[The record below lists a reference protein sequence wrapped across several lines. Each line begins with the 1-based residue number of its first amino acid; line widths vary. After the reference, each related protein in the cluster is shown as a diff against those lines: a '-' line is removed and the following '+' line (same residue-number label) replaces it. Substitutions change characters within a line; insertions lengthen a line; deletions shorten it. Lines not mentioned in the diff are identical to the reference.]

1 MCGGA
6 PHASGDKCPAVGK
19 KCNKCK
25 GDNHFSKMCRT
36 RTEQPKKDTGGKS
49 SKSKIAVIKLASVAS
64 HQRVPQIIVSV
75 CDTDSQMALAKVSAT
90 PNTGAEISVAGLD
103 ILQQIRGHVNNLLP
117 VDVTL
122 VTATNEA
129 MQPIGKMEILLKY
142 GDHSITMELIVCS
155 DLKGMLLSWII
166 CKELGIL
173 HPTYPDPL
181 PPAYSIGAVSTPGAT
196 DSADQIR
203 LDLIREFHDVF
214 DENGP
219 LRTMAG
225 PPMKILL
232 KEDAIPYAVNGERH
246 IPFAQR
252 AYVRRMLDDLVAQSI
267 IAPVAEPTE
276 WAHPLV
282 VVGKP
287 NGKLRL
293 CVDLTKLNQHVKR
306 PTHPLRS
313 TKDLVAG
320 IPPTSQI
327 FSTFD
332 AIHSYWQIP
341 LEEECQL
348 YTTFMTPWGR
358 FKLLRATM
366 GLVSAGDEY
375 NRRGDD
381 AFREIPNL
389 TKFVDNFCVWN
400 DNFAQHLASV
410 RAFLECCRQNCVTLS
425 ESKFEFAKTR
435 VAYGGFIIQPGGVG
449 ADPSKVAAIA
459 NFPRPNNITQ
469 LRSILVL
476 VEQLAQFSPHIRAA
490 ATPLRPL
497 LCPSNTFEWSDDCDA
512 AFNNIKSALVSP
524 PILSQFDPSRE
535 TMLQTDAS
543 RRNDFGYVLLQRH
556 YDCWRMIE
564 CGSRFVSDAESR
576 YAVVELELCAVE
588 WAMRKCRLY
597 LIGLPSFTLV
607 VDHQAL
613 VTILDKYT
621 LDAVENPKHQALK
634 EKLTP
639 YVFKTVWRKGS
650 LHSVPDA
657 LSRAPVSD
665 PTPEDVSNGVDVI
678 HHVRSV
684 IQIRAI
690 STADDEKSKEPAL
703 SDPILVSLRT
713 TASEDPD

>member
-1 MCGGA
+1 
-6 PHASGDKCPAVGK
+6 
-19 KCNKCK
+19 
-25 GDNHFSKMCRT
+25 MCRT

-348 YTTFMTPWGR
+348 YTTFMTPWAA
-358 FKLLRATM
+358 L
-366 GLVSAGDEY
+366 
-375 NRRGDD
+375 
-381 AFREIPNL
+381 
-389 TKFVDNFCVWN
+389 NFCGPRWVSCQQ
-400 DNFAQHLASV
+400 ATSIIGA
-410 RAFLECCRQNCVTLS
+410 ETTLS
-425 ESKFEFAKTR
+425 VKYRISRNLWTIFACGTTTLPNTWH
-435 VAYGGFIIQPGGVG
+435 QCE
-449 ADPSKVAAIA
+449 PSWSVAAKI
-459 NFPRPNNITQ
+459 
-469 LRSILVL
+469 V
-476 VEQLAQFSPHIRAA
+476 
-490 ATPLRPL
+490 
-497 LCPSNTFEWSDDCDA
+497 
-512 AFNNIKSALVSP
+512 
-524 PILSQFDPSRE
+524 
-535 TMLQTDAS
+535 
-543 RRNDFGYVLLQRH
+543 
-556 YDCWRMIE
+556 
-564 CGSRFVSDAESR
+564 
-576 YAVVELELCAVE
+576 
-588 WAMRKCRLY
+588 
-597 LIGLPSFTLV
+597 
-607 VDHQAL
+607 
-613 VTILDKYT
+613 
-621 LDAVENPKHQALK
+621 
-634 EKLTP
+634 
-639 YVFKTVWRKGS
+639 
-650 LHSVPDA
+650 
-657 LSRAPVSD
+657 
-665 PTPEDVSNGVDVI
+665 
-678 HHVRSV
+678 
-684 IQIRAI
+684 
-690 STADDEKSKEPAL
+690 
-703 SDPILVSLRT
+703 
-713 TASEDPD
+713 